1 MGQPPIK
8 PHKAMT
14 TAQTFQKSQQQ
25 SRFHFNTAL
34 FQEQMEKHAATSIED
49 FKEITRQYSVFH
61 ISFFTIA
68 CLELLAFALFF
79 SFLTK
84 STILAFSLAGIFLTG
99 FAYFVLLFYFQA
111 KKPEQLLAVRHTFL
125 ESCQAALPFE
135 KGSSEFHFS
144 LGAALYHL
152 LNQLH
157 RQEYTYYS
165 LPSTFKTLAPLM
177 QKFSVWCHWKDLHQM
192 KEFLLLMMIK
202 EHIELVKIAPTDLE
216 THSGLANSYRL
227 LAKHYQ
233 DPRIANPQAEHL
245 WISPD
250 YQSAEM
256 LKKFEKTS
264 WRAIEE
270 YKILDYYAP
279 NEPWVHAQLASIFHD
294 LNLPQEEIKE
304 YEAILSA
311 SPQDRDILF
320 RLGILYFEQGL
331 NAQGLKLYEQ
341 LKKMHDSKAEEL
353 LSYYD
358 AYVIET

>member
-1 MGQPPIK
+1 
-8 PHKAMT
+8 MT
-14 TAQTFQKSQQQ
+14 TTETFQKSQQQ
-25 SRFHFNTAL
+25 SRFYFNTAL
-34 FQEQMEKHAATSIED
+34 FQEQMEKHAAVAIEE
-49 FKEITRQYSVFH
+49 FKEITRQYSFFH
-61 ISFFTIA
+61 ISFFIIA

-125 ESCQAALPFE
+125 ESCKEILPFE
-135 KGSSEFHFS
+135 KGLAEFHFS
-144 LGAALYHL
+144 LGSALYHL
-152 LNQLH
+152 LSQLH

-165 LPSTFKTLAPLM
+165 LPSTFKTLSPLM

-192 KEFLLLMMIK
+192 NEFLLLMMIK

-233 DPRIANPQAEHL
+233 DPRIVNPQAEHL
-245 WISPD
+245 WISPE
-250 YQSAEM
+250 YQNADM

-294 LNLPQEEIKE
+294 LNMAQEEIRE
-304 YEAILSA
+304 YEVILSA
-311 SPQDRDILF
+311 APQDREILF
-320 RLGILYFEQGL
+320 RLGVLYFEQGL
-331 NAQGLKLYEQ
+331 NAQGLRLYEQ
-341 LKKMHDSKAEEL
+341 LKKMDDIKAEEL
-353 LSYYD
+353 LSFYD
-358 AYVIET
+358 AYVIETN